1 MTAKKEWVSIGL
13 MVLAALAFLFLMRD
27 YEGSAILFPRMMV
40 ILMLCL
46 AAIKAVAEIV
56 RMKKPVL
63 NIDDYAGE
71 PYPWLRIIF
80 VLAAMVVYIWV
91 LENLGFYTTALL
103 FFFLVTLAIQNFKR
117 TPKVIAVRFAYCFG
131 FILFLYLLFS
141 VLLKVQL
148 PKGILV

>member
-1 MTAKKEWVSIGL
+1 MVAKKEWISIGL
-13 MVLAALAFLFLMRD
+13 MVLSALVFIFLMRD

-46 AAIKAVAEIV
+46 AAVKAVAEICK
-56 RMKKPVL
+56 MKKPVL
-63 NIDDYAGE
+63 DVDDYAGE

-80 VLAAMVVYIWV
+80 VLASMVVYIWV
-91 LENLGFYTTALL
+91 LEDLGFYTTAFL
-103 FFFLVTLAIQNFKR
+103 FFFGVTLAIQNFKR
-117 TPKVIAVRFAYCFG
+117 TPKVIAVRLAYCFG